1 MTKNELIN
9 IIYSLKIDLDYLKR
23 DLKFRLDG
31 NNIDE
36 TIDKYK
42 DDEFKY
48 AAQSGAFQSMISMDN
63 NTFERAIS
71 SIEEM
76 ETKLINTKN
85 K

>member
-9 IIYSLKIDLDYLKR
+9 KIHSLKIDLKYLKKELR
-23 DLKFRLDG
+23 FRMEGNDIDG
-31 NNIDE
+31 

-48 AAQSGAFQSMISMDN
+48 AAQSGAFQSMVSMDN

-76 ETKLINTKN
+76 ETKLNN
-85 K
+85 N

>member
-1 MTKNELIN
+1 MTKNQLIN
-9 IIYSLKIDLDYLKR
+9 KIHSLKIDLEYLKR

-31 NNIDE
+31 NDIDG

-42 DDEFKY
+42 DIEYEY
-48 AAQSGAFQSMISMDN
+48 AAQSGAFQSMVAMDN

-71 SIEEM
+71 SIEKM
-76 ETKLINTKN
+76 ETELDNKN

>member
-9 IIYSLKIDLDYLKR
+9 KIHSLKIDLKYLKKELR
-23 DLKFRLDG
+23 FRMEGNDIDG
-31 NNIDE
+31 

-42 DDEFKY
+42 DNEYMY
-48 AAQSGAFQSMISMDN
+48 AARSGAFQSMVSMDN

-76 ETKLINTKN
+76 ETKLNN
-85 K
+85 N

>member
-42 DDEFKY
+42 DQEFRY
-48 AAQSGAFQSMISMDN
+48 AAQSGAFQSMVTMDN
-63 NTFERAIS
+63 NTFKRAIL

-76 ETKLINTKN
+76 ETKLNNNKN